1 MNKIKLEFPSG
12 SLKTTAR
19 VTVLLPKKRPS
30 PFDTGREGRRLFPTL
45 TLLHGAM
52 EDEEGWL
59 RYTDIARLTDE
70 LGLAVVMPYG
80 GNSFYLDDP
89 EEGTGYHTF
98 VTEELP
104 EYLTGTL
111 PLSDRREDTFVG
123 GYSMGGYGAV
133 YAALTRPERYAAA
146 FSMSG
151 CLDIAAASG
160 FIRACGGALP
170 HFLREP
176 RALRQSAWDLNT
188 LAAAGS
194 PEAMPEL
201 ILTCGEQDYFL
212 PASKT
217 FYRTASDAYLAVR
230 LSLSPGGH
238 DWDYWSLALPGCVR
252 EVMSCRK

>member
-19 VTVLLPKKRPS
+19 VAVLLPKRRPS
-30 PFDTGREGRRLFPTL
+30 PFDGGEDAGLFPTL
-45 TLLHGAM
+45 YLLHGAM

-59 RYTDIARLTDE
+59 HYTDISRLTDE
-70 LGLAVVMPYG
+70 LGLATVMPYG

-98 VTEELP
+98 VTDELP
-104 EYLTGTL
+104 EYLTGIL
-111 PLSDRREDTFVG
+111 PLSHKREDTFIG

-146 FSMSG
+146 FSLSG

-170 HFLREP
+170 HFLRDT
-176 RALRQSAWDLNT
+176 RALRGSEWDLGS
-188 LAAAGS
+188 LA
-194 PEAMPEL
+194 EARHTERAPRL
-201 ILTCGEQDYFL
+201 ILACGEQDYFL
-212 PASKT
+212 PASKN
-217 FYRTASDAYLAVR
+217 FYKIASDAGLAVE
-230 LSLSPGGH
+230 LSVSPGGH
-238 DWDYWSLALPGCVR
+238 DWDYWSFVLPGCIRRLMSGR
-252 EVMSCRK
+252 E